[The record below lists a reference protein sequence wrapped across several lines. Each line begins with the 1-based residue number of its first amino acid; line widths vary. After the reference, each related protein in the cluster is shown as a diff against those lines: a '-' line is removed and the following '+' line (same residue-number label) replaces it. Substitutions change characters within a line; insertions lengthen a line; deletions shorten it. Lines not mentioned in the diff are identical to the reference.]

1 MNTLRLKKAINFKI
15 TLRNMTYED
24 IIKFQEIK
32 KRKTQE
38 IYKLAIL
45 VMFGLIVLVALMVH
59 LYNLNIQ

>member
-38 IYKLAIL
+38 IYKLAIF